1 MIVKKTSE
9 QIEKMAR
16 AGKALTEVV
25 EAIRDRMAPGVTTKE
40 LDELAYEMI
49 TERGGK
55 PSFLGYN
62 GFPASICASPND
74 VIVHGFPDSRKLK
87 EGEIVSIDV
96 GLILDGWHADTAY
109 TYPIGD
115 VKPEVQKLLDKT
127 QEALNAGIEEC
138 RPGRRLFDISNAVQK
153 VAEDA
158 GFSVVREYA
167 GHGIGREM
175 HEGGV
180 QVPNYGTPG
189 HGPVLEPGMV
199 FAIEPMVN
207 MGEWKTRV
215 LDDGW
220 TVVTDDGSLSAH
232 FEHTVAV
239 IEEGPLVLTALQ
251 ARGAVIR

>member
-1 MIVKKTSE
+1 MIVKKTHD

-16 AGKALTEVV
+16 AGRALTEVV
-25 EAIRDRMAPGVTTKE
+25 DAISAQIAPGITTKE

-62 GFPASICASPND
+62 GFPASICASPNE
-74 VIVHGFPDSRKLK
+74 VIVHGFPDRRRLN
-87 EGEIVSIDV
+87 EGEIISVDV

-109 TYPIGD
+109 TYAIGE
-115 VKPEVQKLLDKT
+115 VKPDVQRLLDTT
-127 QEALNAGIEEC
+127 QEALNAGIEQA
-138 RPGRRLFDISNAVQK
+138 RPDKRLFDISYAVQK

-220 TVVTDDGSLSAH
+220 TVVTEDGSLSAH

-239 IEEGPLVLTALQ
+239 TQDGPLVLTALP
-251 ARGAVIR
+251 ARR

>member
-1 MIVKKTSE
+1 MIVRKTPE
-9 QIEKMAR
+9 QIERMAR
-16 AGKALTEVV
+16 AGRALTEVV
-25 EAIRDRMAPGVTTKE
+25 EAIRVRIAPGVTTKD

-62 GFPASICASPND
+62 GFPASICASPNE
-74 VIVHGFPDSRKLK
+74 VIVHGFPDKRKLK
-87 EGEIVSIDV
+87 EGEIVSIDL
-96 GLILDGWHADTAY
+96 GMILDGWHADTAY
-109 TYPIGD
+109 TYPIGK
-115 VKPEVQKLLDKT
+115 VKPEVQRLLDTT
-127 QEALNAGIEEC
+127 QEALMAGIGEC
-138 RPGRRLFDISNAVQK
+138 RPGRRLFDISYAVQK

-220 TVVTDDGSLSAH
+220 TVVTEDGSLSAH

-239 IEEGPLVLTALQ
+239 TEEGPLVLTATPT
-251 ARGAVIR
+251 